1 MRCSSVAQTSTGLS
15 GCFAASSVTTAAS
28 FFKHLALLRRG
39 PGRMARARLLHRPVD
54 RLERLPAALRQDGS
68 EPEFTRHPAR
78 YLRAGPQAT
87 IRRRLKQTSLELVQ
101 QVRPQDRGAGAVP
114 APQITQSLGTVGV
127 IASPQ
132 TLHPAPRKRD
142 RGRDL
147 GNLVPLAQKPDR
159 LKVPPHGHVRA
170 GPVLLLQSQN
180 AQVIRHMRH
189 GSSPRLMALQ
199 PIRVPNPGKSEA
211 TPLAGVR
218 MIRWA
223 TLLLRTAKAGS
234 DQDRK
239 RSVAVRLI

>member
-1 MRCSSVAQTSTGLS
+1 MGRWPLGAQTRRKIGFSPMRCSSVAQTSIGVS
-15 GCFAASSVTTAAS
+15 GCWARASATACSS
-28 FFKHLALLRRG
+28 FFKRLPLFRG
-39 PGRMARARLLHRPVD
+39 GRGGGAGARFLPRPAD
-54 RLERLPAALRQDGS
+54 RLQGLPAALRQDGS

-147 GNLVPLAQKPDR
+147 GNLVPLGQKPDR
-159 LKVPPHGHVRA
+159 LTVPCRGHVRA
-170 GPVLLLQSQN
+170 GPVLLLQS
-180 AQVIRHMRH
+180 
-189 GSSPRLMALQ
+189 
-199 PIRVPNPGKSEA
+199 
-211 TPLAGVR
+211 
-218 MIRWA
+218 
-223 TLLLRTAKAGS
+223 
-234 DQDRK
+234 
-239 RSVAVRLI
+239 